1 MVWTKVTVSS
11 YMYYYTV
18 NLSPSVIIRD
28 AVIVKW
34 AVMEQTKRVTFTHT
48 CTLIFFFLSFS
59 KIFILAHYR
68 DYTFGHSSSLQ
79 VIVDHCR
86 SLQIIVGHCRSLQ
99 IIAGHRRSLQVIP
112 CFSNYGIKISCLYL
126 RKSWQVYLKV
136 SVFSGCQL
144 GEYSPKQVTRTKI
157 LVTVAS
163 KVVTAWRVNKNLGLL
178 GQFTLLS

>member
-28 AVIVKW
+28 AVTVKW
-34 AVMEQTKRVTFTHT
+34 AVMQQTKRVTFTET
-48 CTLIFFFLSFS
+48 CLLIFFLSFS

-86 SLQIIVGHCRSLQ
+86 SFLV
-99 IIAGHRRSLQVIP
+99 
-112 CFSNYGIKISCLYL
+112 
-126 RKSWQVYLKV
+126 
-136 SVFSGCQL
+136 
-144 GEYSPKQVTRTKI
+144 
-157 LVTVAS
+157 LVT
-163 KVVTAWRVNKNLGLL
+163 TQQNDRKNEVFVQKGLTVL
-178 GQFTLLS
+178 RQLIYRKWLVLIIIITSSFYFTSDKSALACYLIHFNTRLDSS